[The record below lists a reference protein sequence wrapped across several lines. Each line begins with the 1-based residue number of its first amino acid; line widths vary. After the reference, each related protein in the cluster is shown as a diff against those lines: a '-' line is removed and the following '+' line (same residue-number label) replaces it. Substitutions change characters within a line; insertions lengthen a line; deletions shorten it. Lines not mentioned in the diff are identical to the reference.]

1 MASFESFPSASFT
14 VADQHLIYQ
23 AETATA
29 IDASFRF
36 VYTVYENSIAA
47 SNLLGKFYLTP
58 NPEEYA
64 FFNLSEV
71 VRDLCVVDVKEYNSN
86 NLIHSFASNYFTR
99 SNNNIKKF
107 IVGIGEWNGTTETI
121 DQETQTIH
129 LIDGHF
135 QISDG
140 FEPSFVDY
148 YGTASGRT
156 FWLTNRR
163 DVSQTITIDAD
174 RDDQGVVAFL
184 NRSTISQ
191 VVKLQVK
198 VYNSSDTLLDT
209 IDIDVN
215 TANGAQ
221 LPSASTPTKGFLCYF
236 GIYPGN
242 IAEIDNIFDYNP
254 TWAYYEVTPLSSTPS
269 QTGNTIRINKKCTP
283 AKQDSVQLGWT
294 NSVGGWD
301 YLRFDGK
308 KQKTVSREEKTY
320 RKLIGDYAGN
330 AFTFQDFDREITPYQ
345 LEAKETYQLNSL
357 LTIEEVTLLQYCM
370 RSKNVMLR
378 LPFDSKLTSGW
389 VPVTIQTN
397 SMQIEEETVSKVFI
411 TSFNVELAQIIRC

>member
-140 FEPSFVDY
+140 FEPAFSDY

-163 DVSQTITIDAD
+163 DVSNTITIDASVE
-174 RDDQGVVAFL
+174 DQGVVAFL
-184 NRSTISQ
+184 NRNTISQ
-191 VVKLQVK
+191 VVDFVVK
-198 VYNSSDTLLDT
+198 VYDSSDTLLDT
-209 IDIDVN
+209 VN
-215 TANGAQ
+215 IAVNSSNGAQ
-221 LPSASTPTKGFLCYF
+221 LPSATSPTNGFLCYF

-242 IAEIDNIFDYNP
+242 IGEIDDIFNYNP
-254 TWAYYEVTPLSSTPS
+254 TWAYYEVTPFSSTPS
-269 QTGNTIRINKKCTP
+269 QKGNTIRINNKCTP
-283 AKQDSVQLGWT
+283 AKQDSVQLAWANT
-294 NSVGGWD
+294 VGGWD
-301 YLRFDGK
+301 YLRFNGK

-320 RKLIGDYAGN
+320 RKVVGDYGADI
-330 AFTFQDFDREITPYQ
+330 FTFQDFDREITPYQ
-345 LEAKETYQLNSL
+345 LEAKETYQLNGV
-357 LTIEEVTLLQYCM
+357 LTIEEVTLMQYCM
-370 RSKNVMLR
+370 RSKNVMIR
-378 LPFDSKLTSGW
+378 LPFDQKLTSGW

-411 TSFNVELAQIIRC
+411 TSFNVELAQTIRC